1 MSTWSE
7 AERTAIFVMAT
18 EYDLEWE
25 EIHEIFGRMFNLD
38 NKRQYQV
45 SHIRDEVRRL
55 NKSLQTRANGN
66 ETVQAEIP
74 RWQVENVET
83 DRYW

>member
-25 EIHEIFGRMFNLD
+25 EIHEIFGRMFDLGS
-38 NKRQYQV
+38 KRQYHV
-45 SHIRDEVRRL
+45 GHIRDEVSDLR
-55 NKSLQTRANGN
+55 KIFS
-66 ETVQAEIP
+66 
-74 RWQVENVET
+74 
-83 DRYW
+83 DSS